1 MPPRSFH
8 GRHERNNQQMSA
20 TPTAEELYKYIGL
33 AFEQAKSDPILLEK
47 LSNIPGVF
55 EILTTEPDGSMI
67 IDMPNL
73 TAVPGAADGNADC
86 TFRMTGEYANRFWQ
100 GDLNLTMAVM
110 RGDIG
115 MEGNMKIVAKA
126 INAQTKLF
134 PTYIE
139 LLKKDGRT
147 DLLVK

>member
-1 MPPRSFH
+1 
-8 GRHERNNQQMSA
+8 
-20 TPTAEELYKYIGL
+20 
-33 AFEQAKSDPILLEK
+33 
-47 LSNIPGVF
+47 
-55 EILTTEPDGSMI
+55 
-67 IDMPNL
+67 
-73 TAVPGAADGNADC
+73 
-86 TFRMTGEYANRFWQ
+86 
-100 GDLNLTMAVM
+100 MAVM